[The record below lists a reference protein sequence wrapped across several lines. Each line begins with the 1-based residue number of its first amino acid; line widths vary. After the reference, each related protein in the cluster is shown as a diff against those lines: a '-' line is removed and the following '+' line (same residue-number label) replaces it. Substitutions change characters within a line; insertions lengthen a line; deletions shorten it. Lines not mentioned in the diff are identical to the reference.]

1 MYGLVLSVIIVYLFG
16 KVMDFLIS
24 KHGDFDMIQELTREY
39 LNPPELH
46 IVSDCGFV
54 ELDSRWQHTDSLQP
68 YS

>member
-1 MYGLVLSVIIVYLFG
+1 
-16 KVMDFLIS
+16 
-24 KHGDFDMIQELTREY
+24 MIQELTREN